1 MNRFVMFSI
10 LLVTECI
17 DIDARSD
24 ENASIRRGQS
34 SRKQLRSIV
43 VVLSFV
49 FFFCLCAICVRA
61 FMCDENRKQ
70 NVFSKIEIRW
80 CLSLIR

>member
-49 FFFCLCAICVRA
+49 FFFLLMCHMCACVYVR
-61 FMCDENRKQ
+61 
-70 NVFSKIEIRW
+70 
-80 CLSLIR
+80 